1 MDSLRSAPLMIL
13 LILLAVVFA
22 CAGVLYALGVVNFL
36 TTHPNAAHHYQHAA
50 VMGVLSLASLIGASL
65 VRPRTAR
72 TAR

>member
-1 MDSLRSAPLMIL
+1 MLL

-22 CAGVLYALGVVNFL
+22 VAGVLYAMGVINFL
-36 TTHPNAAHHYQHAA
+36 TTHPNAAHHYQHAV